1 MDDASDEALGA
12 AAREALA
19 AFGVRADRL
28 TLASRSENIT
38 FRAEVADGDAF
49 SLRLHRPGYHTL
61 EELNS
66 ERVWTR
72 ALADA
77 GHAVPDG
84 LETAD
89 GRHYA
94 PVQIAGGETRL
105 AGMTRWIEGDV
116 LADVLKREHA
126 AAPLADY
133 FAKLGDIAAGLHAH
147 SETWRPPAGFTRHA
161 VDADGLMSE
170 APHWGAFWDHAAV
183 TPAERALLTATRG
196 RLHAALNR
204 LPRDPLR
211 FGMIHADLHHG
222 NLLVNG
228 ERLTV
233 IDFDDAAFG
242 WYLYDLAVSL
252 GAYEARADFAD
263 LQAALLRGY
272 RTRRALSAEAEALL
286 PMFLLVRRL
295 AVIGWLHQ
303 RPEIDPGPR
312 LAELKALAL
321 AGCQAF
327 GASRWSEG

>member
-1 MDDASDEALGA
+1 MADASDEALTA
-12 AAREALA
+12 AAGEALA
-19 AFGVRADRL
+19 AFGARAGRL

-38 FRAEVADGDAF
+38 FRAETQGGDAY

-72 ALADA
+72 ALREA
-77 GHAVPDG
+77 GHAVPEG
-84 LETAD
+84 IETPD
-89 GRHYA
+89 GRA
-94 PVQIAGGETRL
+94 FVPVAIAGDETRL
-105 AGMTRWIEGDV
+105 AGMTRWTDGQV
-116 LADVLKREHA
+116 LADVIKREGET
-126 AAPLADY
+126 APLADY
-133 FAKLGDIAAGLHAH
+133 FAKLGEIAAGLHAH

-161 VDADGLMSE
+161 VDAEGLMSE

-183 TPAERALLTATRG
+183 TPVERALMTATRE
-196 RLHAALNR
+196 RLYDALAR

-211 FGMIHADLHHG
+211 FGLIHADLHHG

-272 RTRRALSAEAEALL
+272 RTRRALDAEAEALL
-286 PMFLLVRRL
+286 PMFLLARRL

-303 RPEIDPGPR
+303 RPEIDPGER

-321 AGCQAF
+321 ARCRVF
-327 GASRWSEG
+327 EEP

>member
-1 MDDASDEALGA
+1 MADASVEALTA

-38 FRAEVADGDAF
+38 FRAEALGGDAF

-72 ALADA
+72 ALGEA
-77 GHAVPDG
+77 GHAVPEG
-84 LETAD
+84 VETSD
-89 GRHYA
+89 GRA
-94 PVQIAGGETRL
+94 FVPVDIAGGETRL
-105 AGMTRWIEGDV
+105 AGMTRWIDGEV
-116 LADVLKREHA
+116 LADVLKHEGET
-126 AAPLADY
+126 APLADY
-133 FAKLGDIAAGLHAH
+133 FAKLGEIAAVLHAH

-161 VDADGLMSE
+161 VDAEGLMSE

-183 TPAERALLTATRG
+183 TPAERALMTATRE
-196 RLHAALNR
+196 RLHRALAR
-204 LPRDPLR
+204 LPRDPLC

-222 NLLVNG
+222 NLLVSDD
-228 ERLTV
+228 RLTM

-252 GAYEARADFAD
+252 GAYEARADFTD

-272 RTRRALSAEAEALL
+272 RARRPLGAEAEALL
-286 PMFLLVRRL
+286 PMFLLARRL

-312 LAELKALAL
+312 LAELKTLAL
-321 AGCQAF
+321 AGCLAF
-327 GASRWSEG
+327 EER